1 MVMHKA
7 KIILFPCKGYYFYA
21 TFYVITN
28 LEFNI
33 PVERNMKNI
42 FRDLDKNH
50 NNKIEPNELDESVEP
65 SLKILN
71 ISTGITIAI

>member
-1 MVMHKA
+1 MIRIMRFLV
-7 KIILFPCKGYYFYA
+7 CYFYA
-21 TFYVITN
+21 TLDVIIN

-50 NNKIEPNELDESVEP
+50 NNKIEPNEIDESVEP
-65 SLKILN
+65 CLKILN
-71 ISTGITIAI
+71 IKLNITIEF

>member
-1 MVMHKA
+1 MSFFVCY
-7 KIILFPCKGYYFYA
+7 IYA
-21 TFYVITN
+21 TFDIITN

-42 FRDLDKNH
+42 FRDLDKKH
-50 NNKIEPNELDESVEP
+50 NNKIEQNEIDESVEP

-71 ISTGITIAI
+71 ISIGITNAI

>member
-1 MVMHKA
+1 MIRIMRFLV
-7 KIILFPCKGYYFYA
+7 CYFYA

-28 LEFNI
+28 LELNI
-33 PVERNMKNI
+33 PVERNMKKI

-50 NNKIEPNELDESVEP
+50 NNKIEPNEIDESVEP
-65 SLKILN
+65 SLKTLN

>member
-1 MVMHKA
+1 MSFLVR
-7 KIILFPCKGYYFYA
+7 YFYA
-21 TFYVITN
+21 IFDVITN

-50 NNKIEPNELDESVEP
+50 NNKIEPNEIDESVEP

-71 ISTGITIAI
+71 ISIGITIAI

>member
-1 MVMHKA
+1 MIRIMRFLV
-7 KIILFPCKGYYFYA
+7 CYFYA
-21 TFYVITN
+21 TLDVIIN

-50 NNKIEPNELDESVEP
+50 NNKIEPNEIDESVEP

>member
-1 MVMHKA
+1 MIRIMRFLV
-7 KIILFPCKGYYFYA
+7 CYFYA
-21 TFYVITN
+21 TIDVIIN

-50 NNKIEPNELDESVEP
+50 NNKIEPNEIDESVEP

-71 ISTGITIAI
+71 ISIGITIAI

>member
-1 MVMHKA
+1 MIRIMRFLV
-7 KIILFPCKGYYFYA
+7 CYFYA
-21 TFYVITN
+21 TLDVIIN

-50 NNKIEPNELDESVEP
+50 NNKIEPNEIDESVEP

-71 ISTGITIAI
+71 ISIGITIAI